1 MVVLPMILDTHDF
14 LLLNHAWIGVA
25 IVTFLSLL
33 ISKIRAPYGR
43 HANRNW
49 GPLMANHWG
58 WFWMELPALIL
69 VPALAVMGPRPKGRL
84 SWMLVVVWVVHYVHR
99 TLVFPF
105 CLRTKGKLMPLT
117 IVASA
122 VFFNAVNG
130 FFNGYWLGYLA
141 PPDRPL
147 DIFVIV
153 GMTLFFTGMY
163 VNMSTD
169 HRLIALRQKQD
180 GYHIPHGWL
189 FEYVSCPNHL
199 GEIMEWTGFAV
210 AAASLPAGTF
220 ALWTM
225 ANLVPRALNH
235 HAWYQETFKDYPRN
249 RKAFVPGIW

>member
-1 MVVLPMILDTHDF
+1 MILDTHDF

-43 HANRNW
+43 HANRHW

-69 VPALAVMGPRPKGRL
+69 VPALAVVGPRPKGRL

-122 VFFNAVNG
+122 VSFNAVNG
-130 FFNGYWLGYLA
+130 FFNGYWFAKRGCKAALSSPCEGFKPITSLLYLYNL
-141 PPDRPL
+141 PL
-147 DIFVIV
+147 PWNTVRFLASSAISSCQNADFKSIFEN
-153 GMTLFFTGMY
+153 TCFPE
-163 VNMSTD
+163 S
-169 HRLIALRQKQD
+169 
-180 GYHIPHGWL
+180 
-189 FEYVSCPNHL
+189 
-199 GEIMEWTGFAV
+199 
-210 AAASLPAGTF
+210 
-220 ALWTM
+220 
-225 ANLVPRALNH
+225 
-235 HAWYQETFKDYPRN
+235 
-249 RKAFVPGIW
+249 